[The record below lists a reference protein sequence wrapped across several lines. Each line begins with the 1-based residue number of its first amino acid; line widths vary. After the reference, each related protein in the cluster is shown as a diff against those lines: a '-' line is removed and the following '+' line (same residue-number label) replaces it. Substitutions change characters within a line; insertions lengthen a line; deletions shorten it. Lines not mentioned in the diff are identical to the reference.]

1 MKEIEDVEIELTAK
15 IIKDSK
21 GRIIFAEFDDQ
32 EINDNI
38 NILKDIIDA
47 YDLDEGKDFDEWLIQ
62 KNIYLDS
69 TDITLMIK
77 QTFDTYE
84 YLAQNFFQEY
94 AHDDKLVNAF
104 LTATSDALMEF
115 KDKRDLMKTK
125 EIKIKVGIEDEETYY
140 MDTDDPSIAQAITM
154 ISFLRDNLEYIQN
167 TLYTLSVAIH
177 NQTGKIMVIPKIHR
191 GFEKLYTDNNNDL
204 WDAYDEM
211 ITVFLL
217 EMSDYLNENKYV
229 LSEIYDK
236 PKVDNRYFIQR
247 NRSMM
252 GIPYG
257 MDEEGEF
264 TKSENMRFNER
275 SFVFPSRLN

>member
-1 MKEIEDVEIELTAK
+1 MKEMEDVKVELTVK

-38 NILKDIIDA
+38 NVLKDIIDA

-77 QTFDTYE
+77 QTFDTYG

-94 AHDDKLVNAF
+94 NHDDKLVNVF
-104 LTATSDALMEF
+104 IGATSDALMEF

-125 EIKIKVGIEDEETYY
+125 EIKIKVGIENEETYY
-140 MDTDDPSIAQAITM
+140 MDTDDPSLLQAITM
-154 ISFLRDNLEYIQN
+154 VSFLRDNLEYIQN

-177 NQTGKIMVIPKIHR
+177 NETGKIIVIPKIHR
-191 GFEKLYTDNNNDL
+191 GFEKLYTGINNDL
-204 WDAYDEM
+204 WDVYDEM
-211 ITVFLL
+211 VTAFLL

-236 PKVDNRYFIQR
+236 RNVDNRYFIQR

-264 TKSENMRFNER
+264 TKSENMRLIER

>member
-1 MKEIEDVEIELTAK
+1 MKEIEDVEVELTAK

-38 NILKDIIDA
+38 NVLKDIIDA

-77 QTFDTYE
+77 QTFDTYG

-94 AHDDKLVNAF
+94 NHDDKLVNVF
-104 LTATSDALMEF
+104 IGATSDALMEF

-140 MDTDDPSIAQAITM
+140 MDTDDPSLLQAITM
-154 ISFLRDNLEYIQN
+154 LSFLRDNLEYIQN

-177 NQTGKIMVIPKIHR
+177 NETGKIIVIPKIHR
-191 GFEKLYTDNNNDL
+191 GFEKLYTGINNDL
-204 WDAYDEM
+204 WDVYDEM
-211 ITVFLL
+211 VTAFLL

-236 PKVDNRYFIQR
+236 RNVDNRYFIQR

-257 MDEEGEF
+257 MDEEGEY
-264 TKSENMRFNER
+264 TKSENMRLIER

>member
-1 MKEIEDVEIELTAK
+1 MKEIEDVEVELTAK
-15 IIKDSK
+15 IIKDSN

-38 NILKDIIDA
+38 NALKDIIDA

-77 QTFDTYE
+77 QTFDTYG

-94 AHDDKLVNAF
+94 NHDDKLVNAF
-104 LTATSDALMEF
+104 ITATSDALMEF

-140 MDTDDPSIAQAITM
+140 MDTDDTSVLQAITM

-167 TLYTLSVAIH
+167 TLFTLSVAIH
-177 NQTGKIMVIPKIHR
+177 NQTGKIIVIPKIHR
-191 GFEKLYTDNNNDL
+191 GFEKLYTGINNDL
-204 WDAYDEM
+204 WDLYDEM
-211 ITVFLL
+211 VTAFLL
-217 EMSDYLNENKYV
+217 EMSDYLNENEYV

-236 PKVDNRYFIQR
+236 RNVDNRYFIQR

-257 MDEEGEF
+257 MDEEGEYI
-264 TKSENMRFNER
+264 KSENMRLIER

>member
-1 MKEIEDVEIELTAK
+1 MKEIEDVEVELTAK
-15 IIKDSK
+15 IIKDSN

-38 NILKDIIDA
+38 NVLKDIIDA

-77 QTFDTYE
+77 QTFDTYA

-94 AHDDKLVNAF
+94 NHDDKLVNAF

-140 MDTDDPSIAQAITM
+140 MDTDETSVLQAITM
-154 ISFLRDNLEYIQN
+154 VSFLRDNLEYIQN
-167 TLYTLSVAIH
+167 TLYTLSIAIH
-177 NQTGKIMVIPKIHR
+177 NETGKIIVIPKIHR
-191 GFEKLYTDNNNDL
+191 GFEKLYTGINNDL
-204 WDAYDEM
+204 WDVYDEM
-211 ITVFLL
+211 VTAFLL

-236 PKVDNRYFIQR
+236 RNVDNRYFIQR

-257 MDEEGEF
+257 MDEEGEY
-264 TKSENMRFNER
+264 TKSENMRLIER

>member
-1 MKEIEDVEIELTAK
+1 MKEIEDVEVELTAK

-38 NILKDIIDA
+38 NVLKDIIDV
-47 YDLDEGKDFDEWLIQ
+47 YDLTVGKDFDEWLIQ

-69 TDITLMIK
+69 TDVTLMIK
-77 QTFDTYE
+77 QTFDTYS

-94 AHDDKLVNAF
+94 DHDDKLVNAF

-140 MDTDDPSIAQAITM
+140 IDTDETSLAQAITM
-154 ISFLRDNLEYIQN
+154 LSFLRDNLEYIQN

-177 NQTGKIMVIPKIHR
+177 NETGKIIVIPKIHR
-191 GFEKLYTDNNNDL
+191 GFEKLYTGINNDL
-204 WDAYDEM
+204 WDVYDEM
-211 ITVFLL
+211 VTAFLL

-236 PKVDNRYFIQR
+236 RNVDNRYFIQR

>member
-1 MKEIEDVEIELTAK
+1 MKEIEDVEVELTAK

-38 NILKDIIDA
+38 NVLKDIIDA

-77 QTFDTYE
+77 QTFDTYA

-94 AHDDKLVNAF
+94 NHDDKLVNVF
-104 LTATSDALMEF
+104 IGATSDALMEF
-115 KDKRDLMKTK
+115 KDKRGLMKTK

-140 MDTDDPSIAQAITM
+140 MDTDDPSVLQAITM
-154 ISFLRDNLEYIQN
+154 LSFLRDNLEYIQN

-177 NQTGKIMVIPKIHR
+177 NETGKIIVIPKIHR
-191 GFEKLYTDNNNDL
+191 GFEKLYTGINNDL
-204 WDAYDEM
+204 WDVYDEM
-211 ITVFLL
+211 VTAFLL
-217 EMSDYLNENKYV
+217 EMSDYLNENEYV

-236 PKVDNRYFIQR
+236 RNVDNRYFIQR

-252 GIPYG
+252 RIPYG
-257 MDEEGEF
+257 MDEEGEYI
-264 TKSENMRFNER
+264 KSENMRLIER

>member
-1 MKEIEDVEIELTAK
+1 MEDIKVELTAK

-21 GRIIFAEFDDQ
+21 GRIIFAEFNDQ

-38 NILKDIIDA
+38 NVLKDIIDA

-77 QTFDTYE
+77 QTFDTYA
-84 YLAQNFFQEY
+84 YLGQNFFQEY
-94 AHDDKLVNAF
+94 DHNDKLVNAF
-104 LTATSDALMEF
+104 ITATSDALMEF

-140 MDTDDPSIAQAITM
+140 MDTDAPSLAQAITM
-154 ISFLRDNLEYIQN
+154 LSFLRDNLEYIQN

-211 ITVFLL
+211 VTVFLL

-236 PKVDNRYFIQR
+236 RNADNRYFIQR

-257 MDEEGEF
+257 MDEEGEY

-275 SFVFPSRLN
+275 SFVYPSRLN

>member
-1 MKEIEDVEIELTAK
+1 MKEIEDVEVELTAK

-38 NILKDIIDA
+38 DVLKDIIDA

-77 QTFDTYE
+77 QTFDTYG

-94 AHDDKLVNAF
+94 EHNDKLVNAF
-104 LTATSDALMEF
+104 LTETSDALIEF

-140 MDTDDPSIAQAITM
+140 MDTDDTSVLQAITM

-167 TLYTLSVAIH
+167 TLFTLSVAIH
-177 NQTGKIMVIPKIHR
+177 NEPGKIMVIPKIHR
-191 GFEKLYTDNNNDL
+191 GFEKLYTGTNSDL
-204 WDAYDEM
+204 WDLYDEM
-211 ITVFLL
+211 VTAFLL

-257 MDEEGEF
+257 MDEEGEYI
-264 TKSENMRFNER
+264 KSEDMRFSER

>member
-1 MKEIEDVEIELTAK
+1 MEDVKVELTAK

-21 GRIIFAEFDDQ
+21 GRIIFAEFNDQ

-38 NILKDIIDA
+38 NVLKDIIDA

-77 QTFDTYE
+77 QTFDTYG

-94 AHDDKLVNAF
+94 DHNDKLVNAF
-104 LTATSDALMEF
+104 ITATSDALMEF

-140 MDTDDPSIAQAITM
+140 MDTDDPSLAQAITM
-154 ISFLRDNLEYIQN
+154 LSFLRDNLEYIQN

-211 ITVFLL
+211 VTVFLL

-236 PKVDNRYFIQR
+236 RNADNRYFIQR

-257 MDEEGEF
+257 MDEEGEY

-275 SFVFPSRLN
+275 SFVYPSRLN

>member
-1 MKEIEDVEIELTAK
+1 MEDIKVELTAK

-21 GRIIFAEFDDQ
+21 GRIIFAEFNDQ

-38 NILKDIIDA
+38 NVLKDIIDA

-77 QTFDTYE
+77 QTFDTYG
-84 YLAQNFFQEY
+84 YLVQNFFQEY
-94 AHDDKLVNAF
+94 DHNDKLVNAF
-104 LTATSDALMEF
+104 ITATSDALMEF

-140 MDTDDPSIAQAITM
+140 MDTDDPSLAQAITM
-154 ISFLRDNLEYIQN
+154 LSFLRDNLEYIQN

-211 ITVFLL
+211 VTVFLL

-236 PKVDNRYFIQR
+236 RNADNRYFIQR

-257 MDEEGEF
+257 MDEEGEY

-275 SFVFPSRLN
+275 SFVYPSRLN

>member
-1 MKEIEDVEIELTAK
+1 MKEMEDVKVELTAK

-38 NILKDIIDA
+38 NVLKDIIDA

-77 QTFDTYE
+77 QTFDTYA

-94 AHDDKLVNAF
+94 NHDDKLVNVFIA
-104 LTATSDALMEF
+104 ATSDALMEF

-125 EIKIKVGIEDEETYY
+125 EIKIKVGIENEETYY
-140 MDTDDPSIAQAITM
+140 MDTDDPSLLQAITM
-154 ISFLRDNLEYIQN
+154 LSFLRDNLEYIQN

-177 NQTGKIMVIPKIHR
+177 NETGKIIVIPKIHR
-191 GFEKLYTDNNNDL
+191 GFEKLYTGINNDL
-204 WDAYDEM
+204 WDLYDEM
-211 ITVFLL
+211 VTAFLL

-236 PKVDNRYFIQR
+236 RNVDNRYFIQR

-257 MDEEGEF
+257 MDEEGEY
-264 TKSENMRFNER
+264 TKSENMRLIER

>member
-1 MKEIEDVEIELTAK
+1 MKEIEDVEVELTAK

-38 NILKDIIDA
+38 NVLKDIIDA

-77 QTFDTYE
+77 QTFDTYG

-94 AHDDKLVNAF
+94 NHDDKLVNVF
-104 LTATSDALMEF
+104 IGATSDALMEF

-125 EIKIKVGIEDEETYY
+125 EIKIKVGIENEETYY
-140 MDTDDPSIAQAITM
+140 MDTDDPSLLQAITM
-154 ISFLRDNLEYIQN
+154 VSFLRDNLEYIQN

-177 NQTGKIMVIPKIHR
+177 NETGKIIVIPKIHR
-191 GFEKLYTDNNNDL
+191 GFEKLYTGINNDL
-204 WDAYDEM
+204 WDVYDEM
-211 ITVFLL
+211 VTAFLL

-236 PKVDNRYFIQR
+236 RNVDNRYFIQR

-264 TKSENMRFNER
+264 TKSENMRLIER

>member
-1 MKEIEDVEIELTAK
+1 MKEMEDVEVELTAK

-38 NILKDIIDA
+38 NVLKDIIDA

-77 QTFDTYE
+77 QTFDTYA

-94 AHDDKLVNAF
+94 NHDDKLVNVF
-104 LTATSDALMEF
+104 IGATSDALMEF

-125 EIKIKVGIEDEETYY
+125 EIKIKVGIENEETYY
-140 MDTDDPSIAQAITM
+140 MDTDDPSLLQAITM
-154 ISFLRDNLEYIQN
+154 LSFLRDNLEYIQN

-177 NQTGKIMVIPKIHR
+177 NETGKIIVIPKIHR
-191 GFEKLYTDNNNDL
+191 GFEKLYTGINNDL
-204 WDAYDEM
+204 WDVYDEM
-211 ITVFLL
+211 VTAFLL

-236 PKVDNRYFIQR
+236 RNADNRYFIQR

-257 MDEEGEF
+257 MDEEGEY
-264 TKSENMRFNER
+264 TKSENMRLIER

>member
-1 MKEIEDVEIELTAK
+1 MKEIEDVEVELTAK
-15 IIKDSK
+15 IIKDSN

-38 NILKDIIDA
+38 NALKDIIDA

-77 QTFDTYE
+77 QTFDTYA

-94 AHDDKLVNAF
+94 NHDDKLVNAF
-104 LTATSDALMEF
+104 ITATSDALMEF

-140 MDTDDPSIAQAITM
+140 MDTDDTSVLQAITM

-167 TLYTLSVAIH
+167 TLFTLSVAIH
-177 NQTGKIMVIPKIHR
+177 NEPGKIIVIPKIHR
-191 GFEKLYTDNNNDL
+191 GFEKLYTGINNDL
-204 WDAYDEM
+204 WDVYDEM
-211 ITVFLL
+211 VTAFLL
-217 EMSDYLNENKYV
+217 EMSDYLNENEYV

-236 PKVDNRYFIQR
+236 RNVDNRYFIQR

-252 GIPYG
+252 RIPYG
-257 MDEEGEF
+257 MDEEGEYI
-264 TKSENMRFNER
+264 KSENMRLIER

>member
-1 MKEIEDVEIELTAK
+1 MEEIKDVEVELTAK

-21 GRIIFAEFDDQ
+21 GRIIFAEFNDQ

-38 NILKDIIDA
+38 NVLKDIIDA

-77 QTFDTYE
+77 QTFDTYG

-94 AHDDKLVNAF
+94 DHNDKLVNAF
-104 LTATSDALMEF
+104 ITATSDALMEF

-140 MDTDDPSIAQAITM
+140 MDTDDPSLAQAITM
-154 ISFLRDNLEYIQN
+154 LSFLRDNLEYIQN

-211 ITVFLL
+211 VTVFLL

-236 PKVDNRYFIQR
+236 HNADNRYFIQR

-257 MDEEGEF
+257 MDEEGEY

-275 SFVFPSRLN
+275 SFVYPSRLN

>member
-1 MKEIEDVEIELTAK
+1 MEDVKVELTAK

-21 GRIIFAEFDDQ
+21 GRIIFAEFNDQ

-38 NILKDIIDA
+38 NVLKDIIDA

-77 QTFDTYE
+77 QTFDTYG
-84 YLAQNFFQEY
+84 YLVQNFFQEY
-94 AHDDKLVNAF
+94 DHNDKLVNAF
-104 LTATSDALMEF
+104 ITATSDALMEF

-140 MDTDDPSIAQAITM
+140 MDTDDPSLAQAITM
-154 ISFLRDNLEYIQN
+154 LSFLRDNLEYIQN

-211 ITVFLL
+211 VTVFLL

-236 PKVDNRYFIQR
+236 RNADNRYFIQR

-257 MDEEGEF
+257 MDEEGEY

-275 SFVFPSRLN
+275 SFVYPSRLN

>member
-1 MKEIEDVEIELTAK
+1 MKEMEDVKVELTVK

-38 NILKDIIDA
+38 NVLKDIIDA

-77 QTFDTYE
+77 QTFDTYG

-94 AHDDKLVNAF
+94 NHDDKLVNVF
-104 LTATSDALMEF
+104 IGATSDALMEF

-140 MDTDDPSIAQAITM
+140 MDTDDPSLLQAITM
-154 ISFLRDNLEYIQN
+154 LSFLRDNLEYIQN

-177 NQTGKIMVIPKIHR
+177 NETGKIIVIPKIHR
-191 GFEKLYTDNNNDL
+191 GFEKLYTGINNDL
-204 WDAYDEM
+204 WDVYDEM
-211 ITVFLL
+211 VTAFLL

-236 PKVDNRYFIQR
+236 RNVDNRYFIQR

-257 MDEEGEF
+257 MDEEGEY
-264 TKSENMRFNER
+264 TKSENMRLIER

>member
-1 MKEIEDVEIELTAK
+1 MKEIEDVEVELTAK

-38 NILKDIIDA
+38 DALKDIIDA

-77 QTFDTYE
+77 QTFDTYG

-94 AHDDKLVNAF
+94 EHDDKIINSF
-104 LTATSDALMEF
+104 LTATSDTLMEF

-125 EIKIKVGIEDEETYY
+125 EIKIKIGIEDEETYY
-140 MDTDDPSIAQAITM
+140 MDTDETSIAQAITM

-177 NQTGKIMVIPKIHR
+177 NETGKIMVIPKIHR
-191 GFEKLYTDNNNDL
+191 GFEKLYTDNNSDL

-229 LSEIYDK
+229 LGEIYDK

-257 MDEEGEF
+257 MDEEGEY

>member
-1 MKEIEDVEIELTAK
+1 MKEIEDVEVELTAK

-38 NILKDIIDA
+38 NTLKDIINA

-77 QTFDTYE
+77 QTFDTYG

-94 AHDDKLVNAF
+94 DHNDKLVNAF
-104 LTATSDALMEF
+104 ITATSDALMEF

-140 MDTDDPSIAQAITM
+140 MDTDDTSVLQAITM

-167 TLYTLSVAIH
+167 TLFTLSIAIH
-177 NQTGKIMVIPKIHR
+177 NEPGKIIVIPKIHR
-191 GFEKLYTDNNNDL
+191 GFEKLYTGINNDL
-204 WDAYDEM
+204 WDLYDEM
-211 ITVFLL
+211 VTAFLL
-217 EMSDYLNENKYV
+217 EMSDYLNENEYV

-236 PKVDNRYFIQR
+236 RNVDNRYFIQR

-257 MDEEGEF
+257 MDEEGEY

>member
-1 MKEIEDVEIELTAK
+1 MKEIKDVEVELTAK
-15 IIKDSK
+15 IMEDSK

-32 EINDNI
+32 EITDNI
-38 NILKDIIDA
+38 DVLKDIIDV
-47 YDLDEGKDFDEWLIQ
+47 YDLTGGKDFDEWLIQ

-69 TDITLMIK
+69 TDIAFMIK
-77 QTFDTYE
+77 QTFDTYA
-84 YLAQNFFQEY
+84 YLAQNFFQQY
-94 AHDDKLVNAF
+94 PHDDKLVNAF

-140 MDTDDPSIAQAITM
+140 MDTNDPSLAQGITM

-167 TLYTLSVAIH
+167 TLYTLSVAI
-177 NQTGKIMVIPKIHR
+177 NNKTGKIMVIPKIHR
-191 GFEKLYTDNNNDL
+191 GFEKLYTDNNSDL
-204 WDAYDEM
+204 WDLYDEM
-211 ITVFLL
+211 VTAFLL

-229 LSEIYDK
+229 LGEIYDK
-236 PKVDNRYFIQR
+236 PNVDNRYFIQR

-257 MDEEGEF
+257 MDEEGEY
-264 TKSENMRFNER
+264 TKSENMRLIGRNFI
-275 SFVFPSRLN
+275 FPSMLN

>member
-1 MKEIEDVEIELTAK
+1 MKEIEDVKVELTVK

-38 NILKDIIDA
+38 NVLKDIIDA

-77 QTFDTYE
+77 QTFDTYG

-94 AHDDKLVNAF
+94 NHDDKLVNVF
-104 LTATSDALMEF
+104 IGATSDALMEF

-125 EIKIKVGIEDEETYY
+125 EIKIKVGIENEETYY
-140 MDTDDPSIAQAITM
+140 MDTDDPSLLQAITM
-154 ISFLRDNLEYIQN
+154 LSFLRDNLEYIQN

-177 NQTGKIMVIPKIHR
+177 NETGKIIVIPKIHR
-191 GFEKLYTDNNNDL
+191 GFEKLYTGINNDL
-204 WDAYDEM
+204 WDVYDEM
-211 ITVFLL
+211 VTAFLL

-236 PKVDNRYFIQR
+236 RNVDNRYFIQR

-264 TKSENMRFNER
+264 TKSEDMRLIER

>member
-1 MKEIEDVEIELTAK
+1 MEDVKVELTAK

-38 NILKDIIDA
+38 NVLKDIIDA

-77 QTFDTYE
+77 QTFDTYG

-94 AHDDKLVNAF
+94 DHNDKLVNAF

-140 MDTDDPSIAQAITM
+140 MDTDDPSLAQAITM
-154 ISFLRDNLEYIQN
+154 LSFLRDNLEYIQN

-211 ITVFLL
+211 VTVFLL

-236 PKVDNRYFIQR
+236 RNADNRYFIQR

-257 MDEEGEF
+257 MDEEGEY

-275 SFVFPSRLN
+275 SFVYPSRLN

>member
-1 MKEIEDVEIELTAK
+1 MKEIEDVEVELTAK

-38 NILKDIIDA
+38 NALKDIIDA

-77 QTFDTYE
+77 QTFDTYG

-94 AHDDKLVNAF
+94 EHNDKLVNAF
-104 LTATSDALMEF
+104 LTETSDALMEF

-140 MDTDDPSIAQAITM
+140 MDTDDTSVLQAITM

-167 TLYTLSVAIH
+167 TLFTLSVAIH
-177 NQTGKIMVIPKIHR
+177 NEPGKIIVIPKIHR

-204 WDAYDEM
+204 WDLYDEM
-211 ITVFLL
+211 VTAFLL

-236 PKVDNRYFIQR
+236 AKADNRYFIQR

-257 MDEEGEF
+257 MDEEGEYI
-264 TKSENMRFNER
+264 KSENMRFNER

>member
-1 MKEIEDVEIELTAK
+1 MKEIEDVEVELTAK

-38 NILKDIIDA
+38 NVLKDIIDA

-77 QTFDTYE
+77 QTFDTYA

-94 AHDDKLVNAF
+94 NHDDKLVNVF
-104 LTATSDALMEF
+104 IGATSDALMEF

-140 MDTDDPSIAQAITM
+140 MDTDDPSLLQAITM
-154 ISFLRDNLEYIQN
+154 LSFLRDNLEYIQN

-177 NQTGKIMVIPKIHR
+177 NETGKIIVIPKIHR
-191 GFEKLYTDNNNDL
+191 GFEKLYTGINNDL
-204 WDAYDEM
+204 WDVYDEM
-211 ITVFLL
+211 VTAFLL

-236 PKVDNRYFIQR
+236 PNVDNRYFIQR

-257 MDEEGEF
+257 MDEEGEY
-264 TKSENMRFNER
+264 TKSENMRLIER

>member
-1 MKEIEDVEIELTAK
+1 MEDVKVELTAK

-38 NILKDIIDA
+38 NVLKDIIDA

-77 QTFDTYE
+77 QTFDTYG

-94 AHDDKLVNAF
+94 DHNDKLVNAF
-104 LTATSDALMEF
+104 ITATSDVLMEF

-140 MDTDDPSIAQAITM
+140 MDTDDPSLAQAITM
-154 ISFLRDNLEYIQN
+154 LSFLRDNLEYIQN

-211 ITVFLL
+211 VTVFLL

-236 PKVDNRYFIQR
+236 RNADNRYFIQR

-257 MDEEGEF
+257 MDEEGEY

-275 SFVFPSRLN
+275 SFVYPSRLN

>member
-1 MKEIEDVEIELTAK
+1 MKEIEDVEVELTAK

-38 NILKDIIDA
+38 NVLKDIIDA

-77 QTFDTYE
+77 QTFDTYA

-94 AHDDKLVNAF
+94 NHDDKLVNVF
-104 LTATSDALMEF
+104 IGATSDALMEF
-115 KDKRDLMKTK
+115 KDKRGLMKTK

-140 MDTDDPSIAQAITM
+140 MDTDDPSVLQAITM
-154 ISFLRDNLEYIQN
+154 VSFLRDNLEYIQN

-177 NQTGKIMVIPKIHR
+177 NETGKIIVIPKIHR
-191 GFEKLYTDNNNDL
+191 GFEKLYTGINNDL
-204 WDAYDEM
+204 WDVYDEM
-211 ITVFLL
+211 VTAFLL

-236 PKVDNRYFIQR
+236 RNADNRYFIQR

-257 MDEEGEF
+257 MDEEGEY
-264 TKSENMRFNER
+264 TKSENMRLIER

>member
-1 MKEIEDVEIELTAK
+1 MKEMEDVKVELTVK

-38 NILKDIIDA
+38 NVLKDIIDA
-47 YDLDEGKDFDEWLIQ
+47 YDLDAGKDFDEWLIQ

-77 QTFDTYE
+77 QTFDTYG

-94 AHDDKLVNAF
+94 DHDDKLVNVF
-104 LTATSDALMEF
+104 IGATSDALMEF

-125 EIKIKVGIEDEETYY
+125 EIKIKVGIENEETYY
-140 MDTDDPSIAQAITM
+140 MDTDDPSLLQAITM
-154 ISFLRDNLEYIQN
+154 LSFLRDNLEYIQN

-177 NQTGKIMVIPKIHR
+177 NETGKIIVIPKIHR
-191 GFEKLYTDNNNDL
+191 GFEKLYTGINNDL
-204 WDAYDEM
+204 WDVYDEM
-211 ITVFLL
+211 VTTFLL

-236 PKVDNRYFIQR
+236 RNVDNRYFIQR

-264 TKSENMRFNER
+264 TKSENMRLIER

>member
-1 MKEIEDVEIELTAK
+1 MKEIEDVEVELTAK

-38 NILKDIIDA
+38 NVLKDIIDV
-47 YDLDEGKDFDEWLIQ
+47 YDLTVGKDFDEWLIQ

-69 TDITLMIK
+69 TDVTLMIK
-77 QTFDTYE
+77 QTFDTYS

-94 AHDDKLVNAF
+94 DHDDKLVNVF
-104 LTATSDALMEF
+104 IGATSDALMEF

-125 EIKIKVGIEDEETYY
+125 EIKIKVGIENEETYY
-140 MDTDDPSIAQAITM
+140 MDTDDPSLLQAITM
-154 ISFLRDNLEYIQN
+154 LSFLRDNLEYIQN

-177 NQTGKIMVIPKIHR
+177 NETGKIMVIPKIHR

-229 LSEIYDK
+229 LGEIYDK

>member
-1 MKEIEDVEIELTAK
+1 MKEIEDVEVELTAK

-38 NILKDIIDA
+38 NALKDIIDA

-77 QTFDTYE
+77 QTFDTYA

-94 AHDDKLVNAF
+94 NHDDKLVNAF
-104 LTATSDALMEF
+104 ITATSDALMEF

-140 MDTDDPSIAQAITM
+140 MDTDDASVLQAITM
-154 ISFLRDNLEYIQN
+154 LSFLRDNLEYIQN

-177 NQTGKIMVIPKIHR
+177 NETGKIIVISKIHR
-191 GFEKLYTDNNNDL
+191 GFEKLYTGINNDL
-204 WDAYDEM
+204 WDVYDEM
-211 ITVFLL
+211 VTAFLL

-236 PKVDNRYFIQR
+236 RNVDNRYFIQR

-257 MDEEGEF
+257 MDEEGEYI
-264 TKSENMRFNER
+264 KSENMRLNER

>member
-1 MKEIEDVEIELTAK
+1 MKEIEDVEVELTAK

-38 NILKDIIDA
+38 NVLKDIIDA

-77 QTFDTYE
+77 QTFDTYA

-94 AHDDKLVNAF
+94 NHDDKLVNVF
-104 LTATSDALMEF
+104 IGATSDALMEF
-115 KDKRDLMKTK
+115 KDKRGLMKTK

-140 MDTDDPSIAQAITM
+140 MDTDDPSVLQAITM
-154 ISFLRDNLEYIQN
+154 LSFLRDNLEYIQN

-177 NQTGKIMVIPKIHR
+177 NETGKIIVIPKIHR
-191 GFEKLYTDNNNDL
+191 GFEKLYTGINNDL
-204 WDAYDEM
+204 WDLYDEM
-211 ITVFLL
+211 VTAFLL

-236 PKVDNRYFIQR
+236 RNVDNRYFIQR

-257 MDEEGEF
+257 MDEEGEY
-264 TKSENMRFNER
+264 TKSENMRLIER

>member
-1 MKEIEDVEIELTAK
+1 MEDIKVELTAK

-21 GRIIFAEFDDQ
+21 GRIIFAEFNDQ

-38 NILKDIIDA
+38 NVLKDIIDA

-77 QTFDTYE
+77 QTFDTYG

-94 AHDDKLVNAF
+94 DHNDKLVNAF
-104 LTATSDALMEF
+104 ITATSDALMEF

-140 MDTDDPSIAQAITM
+140 MDTDDPSLAQAITM
-154 ISFLRDNLEYIQN
+154 LSFLRDNLEYIQN

-211 ITVFLL
+211 VTVFLL

-236 PKVDNRYFIQR
+236 RNADNRYFIQR

-257 MDEEGEF
+257 MDEEGEY

-275 SFVFPSRLN
+275 SFVYPSRLN

>member
-1 MKEIEDVEIELTAK
+1 MKEIEDVEVELTAK

-38 NILKDIIDA
+38 DVLKDIIDA

-77 QTFDTYE
+77 QTFDTYG

-94 AHDDKLVNAF
+94 EHNDKLVNAF
-104 LTATSDALMEF
+104 LTETSDALIEF

-140 MDTDDPSIAQAITM
+140 MDTDDTSVLQAITM

-167 TLYTLSVAIH
+167 TLFTLSVAIH
-177 NQTGKIMVIPKIHR
+177 NEPGKIIVIPKIHR

-204 WDAYDEM
+204 WDLYDEM
-211 ITVFLL
+211 VTAFLL

-236 PKVDNRYFIQR
+236 AKADNRYFIQR

-257 MDEEGEF
+257 MDEEGEY

>member
-1 MKEIEDVEIELTAK
+1 MKEIEDVKVELTVK

-38 NILKDIIDA
+38 NVLKDIIDA

-77 QTFDTYE
+77 QTFDTYG

-94 AHDDKLVNAF
+94 NHDDKLVNVF
-104 LTATSDALMEF
+104 IGATSDALMEF

-125 EIKIKVGIEDEETYY
+125 EIKIKVGIENEETYY
-140 MDTDDPSIAQAITM
+140 MDTDDPSLLQAITM
-154 ISFLRDNLEYIQN
+154 LSFLRDNLEYIQN

-177 NQTGKIMVIPKIHR
+177 NETGKIIVIPKIHR
-191 GFEKLYTDNNNDL
+191 GFEKLYTGINNDL
-204 WDAYDEM
+204 WDVYDEM
-211 ITVFLL
+211 VTAFLL
-217 EMSDYLNENKYV
+217 EMSDYLNENEYV

-236 PKVDNRYFIQR
+236 RNVDNRYFIQR

-257 MDEEGEF
+257 MDEEGEYI
-264 TKSENMRFNER
+264 KSENMRLIER

>member
-1 MKEIEDVEIELTAK
+1 MKEIEDVEVELTAK

-38 NILKDIIDA
+38 NVLKDIIDA

-77 QTFDTYE
+77 QTFDTYG

-94 AHDDKLVNAF
+94 NHDDKLVNVF
-104 LTATSDALMEF
+104 IGATSDALMEF

-140 MDTDDPSIAQAITM
+140 MDTDDPSVLQAITM
-154 ISFLRDNLEYIQN
+154 VSFLRDNLEYIQN

-177 NQTGKIMVIPKIHR
+177 NETGKIIVIPKIHR
-191 GFEKLYTDNNNDL
+191 GFEKLYTGINNDL
-204 WDAYDEM
+204 WDVYDEM
-211 ITVFLL
+211 VTAFLL

-236 PKVDNRYFIQR
+236 RNVDNRYFIQR

-257 MDEEGEF
+257 MDEEGEYI
-264 TKSENMRFNER
+264 KSENMRLIER

>member
-1 MKEIEDVEIELTAK
+1 MKEMEDVKVELTVK

-38 NILKDIIDA
+38 NVLKDIIDA

-77 QTFDTYE
+77 QTFDTYG

-94 AHDDKLVNAF
+94 NHDDKLVNVF
-104 LTATSDALMEF
+104 IGATSDALMEF

-125 EIKIKVGIEDEETYY
+125 EIKIKVGIENEETYY
-140 MDTDDPSIAQAITM
+140 MDTDDPSLLQAITM
-154 ISFLRDNLEYIQN
+154 LSFLRDNLEYIQN

-177 NQTGKIMVIPKIHR
+177 NETGKIIVIPKIHR
-191 GFEKLYTDNNNDL
+191 GFEKLYTGINNDL
-204 WDAYDEM
+204 WDVYDEM
-211 ITVFLL
+211 VTTFLL

-236 PKVDNRYFIQR
+236 RNVDNRYFIQR

-264 TKSENMRFNER
+264 TKSEDMRLIER

>member
-1 MKEIEDVEIELTAK
+1 MKEIEDAEVELTAK

-38 NILKDIIDA
+38 DLLKDIIDA
-47 YDLDEGKDFDEWLIQ
+47 YDLDGGKHFDEWLIQ

-77 QTFDTYE
+77 QTFDTYG

-94 AHDDKLVNAF
+94 THDDKLVNAF

-125 EIKIKVGIEDEETYY
+125 EIKIKIGIEDEESYY

-236 PKVDNRYFIQR
+236 AKVDNRYFIQR

-264 TKSENMRFNER
+264 TKSGNMRFSER

>member
-1 MKEIEDVEIELTAK
+1 MKEMEDVKVELTVK

-38 NILKDIIDA
+38 NTLKDIIDA

-69 TDITLMIK
+69 TDISLMIK
-77 QTFDTYE
+77 QTFDTYA

-94 AHDDKLVNAF
+94 NHDDKLVNVF
-104 LTATSDALMEF
+104 IGATSDALMEF

-140 MDTDDPSIAQAITM
+140 MDTDDPSLLQAITM
-154 ISFLRDNLEYIQN
+154 LSFLRDNLEYIQN

-177 NQTGKIMVIPKIHR
+177 NETGKIIVIPKIHR
-191 GFEKLYTDNNNDL
+191 GFEKLYTGINNDL
-204 WDAYDEM
+204 WDVYDEM
-211 ITVFLL
+211 VTAFLL

-236 PKVDNRYFIQR
+236 RNVDNRYFIQR

-257 MDEEGEF
+257 MDEEGEY
-264 TKSENMRFNER
+264 TKSENMRLIER

>member
-1 MKEIEDVEIELTAK
+1 MKEIEDVEVELTAK
-15 IIKDSK
+15 VIKDSK

-38 NILKDIIDA
+38 NALKDIIDA

-77 QTFDTYE
+77 QTFDTYA

-94 AHDDKLVNAF
+94 NHDDKLVNVF
-104 LTATSDALMEF
+104 IGATSDALMEF

-125 EIKIKVGIEDEETYY
+125 EIKIKVGIENEETYY
-140 MDTDDPSIAQAITM
+140 MDTDDPSVLQAITM
-154 ISFLRDNLEYIQN
+154 LSFLRDNLEYIQN

-177 NQTGKIMVIPKIHR
+177 NETGKIIVIPKIHR
-191 GFEKLYTDNNNDL
+191 GFEKLYTGINNDL
-204 WDAYDEM
+204 WDVYDEM
-211 ITVFLL
+211 VTAFLL

-236 PKVDNRYFIQR
+236 RNTDNRYFIQR

-257 MDEEGEF
+257 MDEEGEY
-264 TKSENMRFNER
+264 TKSENMRLIER

>member
-1 MKEIEDVEIELTAK
+1 MKEIEDVEVELTAK

-38 NILKDIIDA
+38 NVLKDIIDA

-77 QTFDTYE
+77 QTFDTYA

-94 AHDDKLVNAF
+94 DHNDKLVNAF
-104 LTATSDALMEF
+104 LAATSDALMEF

-125 EIKIKVGIEDEETYY
+125 EIKIKVGIENEETYY
-140 MDTDDPSIAQAITM
+140 MDTDDPSVLQAITM
-154 ISFLRDNLEYIQN
+154 LSFLRDNLEYIQN

-177 NQTGKIMVIPKIHR
+177 NETGKIIVIPKIHR
-191 GFEKLYTDNNNDL
+191 GFEKLYTGINNDL
-204 WDAYDEM
+204 WDVYDEM
-211 ITVFLL
+211 VTAFLL

-236 PKVDNRYFIQR
+236 RNVDNRYFIQR

-252 GIPYG
+252 RIPYG
-257 MDEEGEF
+257 MDEEGEY
-264 TKSENMRFNER
+264 TKSENMRLIER